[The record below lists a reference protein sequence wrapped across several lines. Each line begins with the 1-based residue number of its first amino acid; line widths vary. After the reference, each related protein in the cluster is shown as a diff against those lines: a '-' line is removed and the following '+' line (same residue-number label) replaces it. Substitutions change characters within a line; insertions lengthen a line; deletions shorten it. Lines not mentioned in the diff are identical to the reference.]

1 VYLAV
6 SHAAWSDD
14 AAAAPSPSGVL
25 SHLRAVYAFA
35 LTLVGDDADRAAALT
50 ETAFLASRDS
60 HWSALGG
67 HRLRER
73 LLARCVSAF
82 AEAHTP
88 PTHRRTVA
96 VSTTDTRSGLIAL
109 LFSLPWR
116 QRAAIAL
123 VDHLGLSYVEAAAVL
138 GVDVSEFR
146 GLLHRGRDALLRK
159 YRTHA
164 ARRTPTTTDR
174 RRVPE

>member
-1 VYLAV
+1 
-6 SHAAWSDD
+6 
-14 AAAAPSPSGVL
+14 
-25 SHLRAVYAFA
+25 
-35 LTLVGDDADRAAALT
+35 
-50 ETAFLASRDS
+50 
-60 HWSALGG
+60 
-67 HRLRER
+67 
-73 LLARCVSAF
+73 
-82 AEAHTP
+82 
-88 PTHRRTVA
+88 
-96 VSTTDTRSGLIAL
+96 VSTTDTRSVLIAL